1 MTQSIIHKIYLNWKD
16 SSVRTQLCT
25 LGLLFVLFCSFTS
38 ANLPRPQDIDQTD
51 WQHHSADAADN
62 LTLSHNGAD
71 PNNDLH
77 LTARKQIKVK
87 CVKKSSPNPLQAF
100 RSSTAGGTDPL
111 SIAGLVTVTRPAYY
125 IFLFRYTL
133 F

>member
-1 MTQSIIHKIYLNWKD
+1 MKPSIIHKIYLNWKH
-16 SSVRTQLCT
+16 SAVRTQLCT

-38 ANLPRPQDIDQTD
+38 VNLTQAGDKAG
-51 WQHHSADAADN
+51 WQHHSADATN
-62 LTLSHNGAD
+62 YLTLSHNGAD

-87 CVKKSSPNPLQAF
+87 CVKKSSPNPFEAHSSF
-100 RSSTAGGTDPL
+100 RAGDNVHL
-111 SIAGLVTVTRPAYY
+111 SIAGLEAVTRPAYY

>member
-1 MTQSIIHKIYLNWKD
+1 MKQSIIHKIYLNWKY

-25 LGLLFVLFCSFTS
+25 LALLFVLFCSFTS
-38 ANLPRPQDIDQTD
+38 VNLPQPQDIDHTD
-51 WQHHSADAADN
+51 WLHHSTDATDQLA
-62 LTLSHNGAD
+62 LSHNGAD

-87 CVKKSSPNPLQAF
+87 CIKKSSPNPFAAH
-100 RSSTAGGTDPL
+100 RSTGTGDNDHL
-111 SIAGLVTVTRPAYY
+111 SIAGLATVIRPAYY
-125 IFLFRYTL
+125 TFLFRYTL